1 MWNKIKN
8 VLINVIKDHVPSL
21 KGLGETYYLKAKE
34 NVKNSTDQRY
44 LEYIESSIKVK
55 LKI

>member
-1 MWNKIKN
+1 MDYYAALNKIT
-8 VLINVIKDHVPSL
+8 DHVPSL

-44 LEYIESSIKVK
+44 LEYIESSIKVT
-55 LKI
+55 

>member
-1 MWNKIKN
+1 MDYYAALNKIT
-8 VLINVIKDHVPSL
+8 DHVPSL

-44 LEYIESSIKVK
+44 LEYIESSIKVI
-55 LKI
+55 LR